1 MKVKD
6 YLGNR
11 QQSVQE
17 TEKMEN
23 VYNFISQD
31 HLGFI
36 PVLDEGKRPAGIISI
51 GTIIKLHKTWRDH
64 KDKEIKAFISKDY
77 VILGEEDTIE
87 KAIEYYEKPILIVD
101 GKDQFMGVL
110 DKSKLIKDYFQ
121 KQQFLANELATILDS
136 THNAIIAINKQNRV
150 VVYNHGAEKLLGT
163 KVADAINKD
172 IYAVL
177 PDSKLPEVIR
187 SGKKELGKAESF
199 NKHQLIINRTPIIK
213 DQDIVGAVAV
223 FQDITDL
230 KRVTKA
236 LENEKN
242 TSEVLKII
250 IDSAY
255 EGIVV
260 VDKKGYITMM
270 NAPYADFLRVNKDE
284 VIGRHVTEVIDGTR
298 LHIVVETGKEE
309 IGDIQRVRGK
319 NIVVMRIPIF
329 KNGQVSGAIGKIMFK
344 DPKEV
349 GILAS
354 KITKIEKELNYYKDA
369 LKQASSARYS
379 FNSIIGRSEKLKEAK
394 YLAEKAAQTNSNV
407 LIRGE
412 SGTGKELFAH
422 AIHSCSYRA
431 PKPFV
436 KINCAAIPSELL
448 ESELFGYEEGAFTGA
463 RRGGKIGKFESANG
477 GSIFLDEIGDMPL
490 AMQAKLL
497 RVLQEKEIERVGGV
511 RNIEVDVRIIAAT
524 HRNLEEMVAKGE
536 FREDLYYRLN
546 VMNIQIPS
554 LRERPEDIPIIALHL
569 LEKLSEQVGNYVAG
583 ISKEAMN
590 GLKQYSWP
598 GNVRELENVLERT
611 IILVDYGKEI
621 QEVHLPMYLRKAEKS
636 RFVPRG
642 KELKEILEAAE
653 REAILDCLHQTGG
666 NRSETA
672 KILNIS
678 RSSLYERLWKYGIE

>member
-11 QQSVQE
+11 QQSIQE
-17 TEKMEN
+17 KEKIEN
-23 VYNFISQD
+23 IHNFIGQD

-36 PVLDEGKRPAGIISI
+36 PVLDDLKRPVGIISI
-51 GTIIKLHKTWRDH
+51 ETIIKLHKTWSDH

-77 VILGEEDTIE
+77 VTLLKEDTIE
-87 KAIEYYEKPILIVD
+87 KAIEYYEKPVLIVD
-101 GKDQFMGVL
+101 GNNQFMGIL

-121 KQQFLANELATILDS
+121 KQQFLVNELETILDS

-172 IYAVL
+172 IYTVL

-270 NAPYADFLRVNKDE
+270 NAPYADFLRVNREE

-379 FNSIIGRSEKLKEAK
+379 FNSIIGGSERLREAK
-394 YLAEKAAQTNSNV
+394 YLAERAAQTNSNV

-422 AIHSCSYRA
+422 AIHSCSHRA

-590 GLKQYSWP
+590 WLTQYGWP

-636 RFVPRG
+636 RFVPQG
-642 KELKEILEAAE
+642 KELKEILEEAE
-653 REAILDCLHQTGG
+653 REAILNCLHQTGG

-672 KILNIS
+672 KILKIS